1 MSSSVPFAPIAELI
15 ERSVS
20 IRHVY
25 GEAVHHGDTTVI
37 PVASV
42 AYGFGAGGGHRPGPT
57 RDASTGPRHSD
68 AGAEAEG
75 AGGGGGVRMTPAG
88 VLEIGPQGTRFIR
101 FHPLAP
107 LVGIGAV
114 GLTIGWLLGR
124 RR

>member
-1 MSSSVPFAPIAELI
+1 
-15 ERSVS
+15 
-20 IRHVY
+20 
-25 GEAVHHGDTTVI
+25 
-37 PVASV
+37 
-42 AYGFGAGGGHRPGPT
+42 
-57 RDASTGPRHSD
+57 
-68 AGAEAEG
+68 
-75 AGGGGGVRMTPAG
+75 MTPAG